1 MQICIIDGLNLIR
14 ISANCVKRSFE
25 EEDSDSAKMID
36 ILNKSKSTKG
46 YKKEVYFDGPKRPI
60 YNNEQLT
67 DIIFSR
73 HKKADDLIVNS
84 VAEYTQNYSVEKVI
98 VVTSDTELAN
108 RCKSYGAE
116 IISARRFMYSWL
128 DCPINC

>member
-25 EEDSDSAKMID
+25 EEDSDSVKMIN
-36 ILNKSKSTKG
+36 ILNKSKSTKN
-46 YKKEVYFDGPKRPI
+46 YKKEVYFDGPKRQI
-60 YNNEQLT
+60 HNDEQLT

-98 VVTSDTELAN
+98 VVTSDAELAN
-108 RCKSYGAE
+108 RCKSYGAK
-116 IISARRFMYSWL
+116 IISARRFMYRWL
-128 DCPINC
+128 DCPIKC